1 MGRKQIPGLCYFL
14 GAPGTGKTTLANII
28 AQELSMSFL
37 H

>member
-1 MGRKQIPGLCYFL
+1 M
-14 GAPGTGKTTLANII
+14 ANII